1 PPCANTEVVIV
12 QPDTCARCRDDE
24 VGEIWVA
31 GGIVT
36 QGYWNRPQQTAETF
50 NAFVTGTGE
59 GPYLRTGDLGFMRD
73 GQLYVTG
80 RCKDLIIIRGRNHY
94 PLDIEETARK
104 SHPALRSDAAAFSVD
119 LEGEERLVLVH
130 EIERTWLR
138 KFDVDAVAAAI
149 CA

>member
-1 PPCANTEVVIV
+1 
-12 QPDTCARCRDDE
+12 
-24 VGEIWVA
+24 
-31 GGIVT
+31 
-36 QGYWNRPQQTAETF
+36 AETF

-149 CA
+149 CAGVTAEHDIAVHALCFVKPGRLPLTSSGKVQR